1 MIVFAL
7 MAITL
12 LLFQFS
18 GASIFVPNLVL
29 CLTSSIKTCSSGIL
43 SLILLILHQCF
54 TSLHASKCPI
64 PFLRKVFALPSC
76 ISSPCFPLQTQ
87 DSQGAV
93 VAEAA
98 TADEDPGQVQDQLRR
113 VRLRP
118 AGTRGHAPK
127 GS

>member
-1 MIVFAL
+1 MPDPICKEGV
-7 MAITL
+7 
-12 LLFQFS
+12 
-18 GASIFVPNLVL
+18 
-29 CLTSSIKTCSSGIL
+29 CLTPM
-43 SLILLILHQCF
+43 CF
-54 TSLHASKCPI
+54 TSL
-64 PFLRKVFALPSC
+64 
-76 ISSPCFPLQTQ
+76 FPPQTQ

-98 TADEDPGQVQDQLRR
+98 AADEDPGQVQDQLRC